1 MVKYLYGRIS
11 ANQWLGSPTHDD
23 RNSSVGVLLRRSRG
37 NYAYAPDEISGVLL
51 SAVRKINA
59 EVAFTM
65 RTETVDV
72 VISSLEPFQTE
83 LPMNGGSQLQI
94 MDSLNDVATTTIKK
108 FQYAC
113 LIRKERMLLLW
124 HDDLQ
129 HIIPHASRMEE
140 KLLSLV
146 RIPILTDL
154 TTTDRQLRSGDHLRF
169 RSLWVTEHNQQLRL
183 ARPKHPS

>member
-11 ANQWLGSPTHDD
+11 ANQWLGPQIPGD

-65 RTETVDV
+65 KTETVDV
-72 VISSLEPFQTE
+72 VLSSLEPFQTE
-83 LPMNGGSQLQI
+83 LPMSNGSQLQI
-94 MDSLNDVATTTIKK
+94 MDSLNDVANTTIKK

-113 LIRKERMLLLW
+113 LIRKERLLLLW

-146 RIPILTDL
+146 SAPNAVYFSSTDIC
-154 TTTDRQLRSGDHLRF
+154 LRFGDHLRF
-169 RSLWVTEHNQQLRL
+169 RL
-183 ARPKHPS
+183 P